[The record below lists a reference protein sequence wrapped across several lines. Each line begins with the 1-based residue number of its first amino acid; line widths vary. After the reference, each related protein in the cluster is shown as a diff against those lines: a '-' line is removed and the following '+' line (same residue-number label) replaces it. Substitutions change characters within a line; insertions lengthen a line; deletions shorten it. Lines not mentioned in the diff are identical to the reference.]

1 MTKKTGNVPSTS
13 GRSANI
19 SAGRLALEA
28 LMERDPTPRTVSSMA
43 KEVGL
48 PHQTARNTMMSM
60 TMAGRWVAAGRE
72 NNFVMYQHVNHARKR
87 DERPEPINNGTM
99 PTAPASWWAANA
111 PWLQAPARLGA

>member
-19 SAGRLALEA
+19 SSGRLALEA

-43 KEVGL
+43 KEIGL

-72 NNFVMYQHVNHARKR
+72 KNFVMYQHVKFSRAREAR
-87 DERPEPINNGTM
+87 QDPINNGTM
-99 PTAPASWWAANA
+99 PTAPASWWKDNA
-111 PWLQAPARLGA
+111 PWLQAPARIGA